1 MNFEAEKNQAKKNL
15 TERLGR
21 KPTLAEL
28 LGLLKTR
35 KQKKN
40 EGAFFSRILEGEGVK
55 LGVLTTRKNNA
66 RASAA
71 AEVKEAAKAA
81 AAAVR
86 EKQKMAKQS
95 EKDFEKAMKNAEK
108 DAKKAVKGQSKAEK
122 VAAAAAAKQ
131 AKMEAR
137 EILKATK
144 ELARQNAKAAFIAT
158 EDQAR
163 KNLTR
168 VLGKAPRVANIRRL
182 ASIRHSGVDLSV
194 NDYLKV
200 KNHSV
205 TRKAKNSL
213 QRMFKEN
220 VRNVA
225 PEIDVCAQCDMKRF
239 LERE

>member
-1 MNFEAEKNQAKKNL
+1 MNFEAEKDKAKKNL

-40 EGAFFSRILEGEGVK
+40 EGAFFSG
-55 LGVLTTRKNNA
+55 LTGAPGASRKNNA

-71 AEVKEAAKAA
+71 AEVKAAAKAA

-95 EKDFEKAMKNAEK
+95 EKDFEKAMKQAEK
-108 DAKKAVKGQSKAEK
+108 DAKKETKGQTKAEK
-122 VAAAAAAKQ
+122 EAAAAAAKQ
-131 AKMEAR
+131 AKVDAR

-168 VLGKAPRVANIRRL
+168 ALGKAPRVANIRRL

-194 NDYLKV
+194 EDYLKV
-200 KNHSV
+200 KNHSAS
-205 TRKAKNSL
+205 RKAKNSL
-213 QRMFKEN
+213 QRAFKEN
-220 VRNVA
+220 VHNIA
-225 PEIDVCAQCDMKRF
+225 PEMDVCAQCDMKRF
-239 LERE
+239 LEKE

>member
-1 MNFEAEKNQAKKNL
+1 MNFEAEKNQAKRNL

-40 EGAFFSRILEGEGVK
+40 EGAFFSG
-55 LGVLTTRKNNA
+55 LTSRV
-66 RASAA
+66 SAA

-95 EKDFEKAMKNAEK
+95 EKEFEKSMKDAEK
-108 DAKKAVKGQSKAEK
+108 EGKKAVKGQSKAEK
-122 VAAAAAAKQ
+122 EAAAAAAKQ

>member
-35 KQKKN
+35 KQKKD
-40 EGAFFSRILEGEGVK
+40 ERSFFSGILEAEGKK
-55 LGVLTTRKNNA
+55 LGLLTTRKNNA

-122 VAAAAAAKQ
+122 EAAAAAAKQ

-239 LERE
+239 LEKE

>member
-1 MNFEAEKNQAKKNL
+1 MNFEAEKNKAKKNL

-21 KPTLAEL
+21 KPSLAEL

-40 EGAFFSRILEGEGVK
+40 EGAFFSGLTGAPGVS
-55 LGVLTTRKNNA
+55 RKNNA

-71 AEVKEAAKAA
+71 AEVKAAAKAA

-86 EKQKMAKQS
+86 EKQKAAKVS
-95 EKDFEKAMKNAEK
+95 EKEFENAMKQAERQ
-108 DAKKAVKGQSKAEK
+108 AKKETKGQTKSEK
-122 VAAAAAAKQ
+122 EVAAAEAKAAK
-131 AKMEAR
+131 AEAR
-137 EILKATK
+137 EFLKASK
-144 ELARQNAKAAFIAT
+144 ELARENAKAAFIAT

-194 NDYLKV
+194 EDYLKV
-200 KNHSV
+200 KNHSLS
-205 TRKAKNSL
+205 RKAKNSL

-220 VRNVA
+220 VHNIA
-225 PEIDVCAQCDMKRF
+225 PEMDVCAQCDMKRF
-239 LERE
+239 LEKEA